1 MNLSEVIVTN
11 ILRPNHLTSLHC
23 LSGAARGGEEK
34 LGKANIGIFSIAK
47 SSHST
52 SVCSPGLSDHAMYEV
67 DLERSSEATA
77 TELRVVHC

>member
-34 LGKANIGIFSIAK
+34 LGKANIAK
-47 SSHST
+47 SFHST